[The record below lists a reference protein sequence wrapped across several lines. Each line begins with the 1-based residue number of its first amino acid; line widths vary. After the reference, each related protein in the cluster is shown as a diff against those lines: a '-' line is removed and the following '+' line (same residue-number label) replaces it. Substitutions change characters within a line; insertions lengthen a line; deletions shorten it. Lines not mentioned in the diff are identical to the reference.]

1 MLAPNQFPTME
12 AIAHQIGMTE
22 RTLRRRLRDEKR
34 NYADIIDDVRKN
46 LALEYL
52 TTTRMS
58 VEDIAW
64 KIGFSDSSNL
74 RRAVKRWTGQT
85 INEVRRG

>member
-1 MLAPNQFPTME
+1 
-12 AIAHQIGMTE
+12 
-22 RTLRRRLRDEKR
+22 
-34 NYADIIDDVRKN
+34 
-46 LALEYL
+46 
-52 TTTRMS
+52 MS